1 MMADRFREGKQ
12 AASEY
17 ASNLIPL
24 GNDWIEA
31 VKHDVE
37 KLTQSLPPSL
47 HFDRAE
53 REAYRDGV
61 EDFLLKVAA
70 ALREHGKG
78 KFLNSDY
85 FDPVTLYR
93 FGIFSEW
100 EPPQTGLTKDEAE
113 QTYKDMKQRYSKVYC
128 FPDLFTMFPAT
139 YTVLGYKPKASTPAQ
154 PQKKPD
160 SSAAGTGMG
169 NNATTNPQ
177 TPPAAKETPNEW
189 LSGKPKEVLDEAVNC
204 GLAEKKEDGYY
215 WIIGNKE
222 KGWQVGL
229 YGYFVFMVS
238 EQLGWRTG
246 KANRI
251 PWSKFKPIFKNHK
264 ELLGTAKQTVDD
276 FKKGNGVPTLY
287 YKVDDLIR
295 IVFDAVLS
303 PTPKSL

>member
-1 MMADRFREGKQ
+1 MTTPIMNVLDIAQQPPYLLGWQELDKFSRAITAIYEQNPKADREELLLDDYMSLYMRHKLVKVEREGIANNNPIRLFPNRSDNDLKNIQ
-12 AASEY
+12 GSIEEIARLLLSVADSLNTRLSESFIEQCQKSTEESASRFYE
-17 ASNLIPL
+17 I
-24 GNDWIEA
+24 I
-31 VKHDVE
+31 
-37 KLTQSLPPSL
+37 
-47 HFDRAE
+47 
-53 REAYRDGV
+53 REAYITPSWKT
-61 EDFLLKVAA
+61 EK
-70 ALREHGKG
+70 
-78 KFLNSDY
+78 
-85 FDPVTLYR
+85 
-93 FGIFSEW
+93 
-100 EPPQTGLTKDEAE
+100 
-113 QTYKDMKQRYSKVYC
+113 
-128 FPDLFTMFPAT
+128 
-139 YTVLGYKPKASTPAQ
+139 KA
-154 PQKKPD
+154 D

-295 IVFDAVLS
+295 IVFDVVLS